1 MKSFKM
7 TITMTRT
14 GCLCLGLCVVLA
26 TTGCQTVPAGN
37 YAGFATGVTTARN
50 QAQLAF
56 QEFTDLTND
65 AIIDYAAKQPTL
77 QETNF
82 FVVLDP
88 AAVAG
93 WDRVFAALEKYSQ
106 SLSLLTSPNLTK
118 DDQTAASQLADEIKS
133 TGVKLHQDKLLSQTP
148 GVVAPLAAGFIKL
161 GDLLRRANAQA
172 DARRIMTETDPTIR
186 QIFLTLADM
195 IGSAPTSGL
204 RGTVFAH
211 WSEAKGVVSLA
222 FISETDFAK
231 RRALAAKYAVL
242 LNQQRAQDLALTSLR
257 RSFLALAAAHHS
269 LTQGHTASA
278 AAAIAAVIA
287 EIEDTKAMFVRFNS
301 SLRSSRE

>member
-1 MKSFKM
+1 M

-93 WDRVFAALEKYSQ
+93 WDVDEAVGEVG
-106 SLSLLTSPNLTK
+106 
-118 DDQTAASQLADEIKS
+118 ASS
-133 TGVKLHQDKLLSQTP
+133 S
-148 GVVAPLAAGFIKL
+148 
-161 GDLLRRANAQA
+161 
-172 DARRIMTETDPTIR
+172 
-186 QIFLTLADM
+186 
-195 IGSAPTSGL
+195 GSKEPM
-204 RGTVFAH
+204 
-211 WSEAKGVVSLA
+211 
-222 FISETDFAK
+222 K
-231 RRALAAKYAVL
+231 R
-242 LNQQRAQDLALTSLR
+242 
-257 RSFLALAAAHHS
+257 
-269 LTQGHTASA
+269 
-278 AAAIAAVIA
+278 
-287 EIEDTKAMFVRFNS
+287 EWPM
-301 SLRSSRE
+301 